1 MLHHNVADN
10 ERKALEEPHRVDV
23 RRRSFIVDEVVRDTV
38 QVASD

>member
-1 MLHHNVADN
+1 MLHHTVADN
-10 ERKALEEPHRVDV
+10 ERKALEELHRVDV